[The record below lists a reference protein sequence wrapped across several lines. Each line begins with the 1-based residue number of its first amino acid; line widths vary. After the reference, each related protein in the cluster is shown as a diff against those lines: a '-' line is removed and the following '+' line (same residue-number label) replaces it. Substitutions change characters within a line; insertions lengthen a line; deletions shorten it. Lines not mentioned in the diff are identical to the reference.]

1 MELYVFSPLGLH
13 NLHYL
18 PFLVLSSIPS
28 LLQVKRACG
37 QARWAD
43 KEDEAGDTPSGRR
56 HGDTTASGQQ
66 EILGG
71 TITQG
76 HISIG
81 QSQYMIPLN

>member
-1 MELYVFSPLGLH
+1 
-13 NLHYL
+13 L
-18 PFLVLSSIPS
+18 PILVISSIPS

-43 KEDEAGDTPSGRR
+43 KEDEADVTTSGRR
-56 HGDTTASGQQ
+56 HGDIKASGQD

-71 TITQG
+71 TTTQG

-81 QSQYMIPLN
+81 QLQYMIPLY

>member
-1 MELYVFSPLGLH
+1 MTCSRVS
-13 NLHYL
+13 L
-18 PFLVLSSIPS
+18 PFLHFLSILVHSSIPS

-56 HGDTTASGQQ
+56 HGDTLASRQQ
-66 EILGG
+66 EIPGS
-71 TITQG
+71 TITPE

-81 QSQYMIPLN
+81 QLQYMIPLY